1 MARKIRANDEA
12 LLESAVVDLFSGA
25 GMFVKQQVPCL
36 AGRAD
41 LVTKNAIFELK
52 AYLSRRSLH
61 QAIGQLTLYR
71 PHLNP
76 SAKMVVV
83 CIKSSVR
90 RLHERARE
98 AGVEV
103 LEWSDIKRNPNLI
116 LRNPPCRPF

>member
-1 MARKIRANDEA
+1 MRKTRANDEA
-12 LLESAVVDLFSGA
+12 VLENAVLDLFSGA
-25 GMFVKQQVPCL
+25 GMFVRQQVPCP

-52 AYLSRRSLH
+52 AYLNRRSLH

-76 SAKMVVV
+76 SAELVVV

-90 RLHERARE
+90 GLHERARE
-98 AGVEV
+98 AGIEV
-103 LEWSDIKRNPNLI
+103 LEWPDIKRNPGVI
-116 LRNPPCRPF
+116 LCNPPYRS